1 MNLGFQNKVEMT
13 EKFSVRGVTL
23 VGFSLDYWHFVS
35 EVVKMID
42 DCWCSLSKKVVYKKS
57 HKHWREKPQPQSIHT
72 VKCNASLQYH
82 LLLVDAD
89 SRHRHAS
96 LVYKLF
102 GWGAV
107 PTCWREARPPWMS
120 PGRTFVKKA
129 LLSARSPA
137 TGRGWSGT
145 ARPTRPPYSQ
155 KIFDGTEKIFE

>member
-1 MNLGFQNKVEMT
+1 MI
-13 EKFSVRGVTL
+13 EKFSCPWCDTW

-72 VKCNASLQYH
+72 VKCNASLQCH
-82 LLLVDAD
+82 LLLVGAD

-155 KIFDGTEKIFE
+155 KIFDDIVKIFDGTEKILEFE